1 MNIFKGIAYNYA
13 IPFIGKMMVKKN
25 KYVNV
30 IYYHDIVK
38 SKGHSF
44 MQTNIDLFKQQMQYI
59 AGNGYKTLRFDDLN
73 DQNNVKFEKNKVV
86 IAFDDGWLSNY
97 TEIFDFMKS
106 LGIKYN
112 VYLTIGEIDNN
123 PDYLTW
129 DLIRQMHDSGLIG
142 FGVHTFT
149 HPHVA
154 DMRNIDPKLEFVQA
168 NEVFQKELG
177 YEPLDF
183 CYPYGSCTETS
194 HEYLTTKTQYLRIY
208 TSSLRYSYT
217 KNGRIIFGRNGI
229 SNDESF
235 GVFKA
240 KLNGFFNIW
249 NSLMSFLRS
258 KKEITYAS

>member
-1 MNIFKGIAYNYA
+1 MNPIKKVAYNYL
-13 IPFIGKMMVKKN
+13 IPFVGRLNVGKN
-25 KYVNV
+25 KFVNV

-38 SKGHSF
+38 GEGQSF
-44 MQTNIDLFKQQMQYI
+44 MQTNIEVFKKQIQYI
-59 AGNGYKTLRFDDLN
+59 ADNGYKTLRFDELDDKDNL
-73 DQNNVKFEKNKVV
+73 KFEKKKVV

-112 VYLTIGEIDNN
+112 IYLTIGEIGKN

-129 DLIRQMHDSGLIG
+129 DLVRQMHDSGLVG

-154 DMRNIDPKLEFVQA
+154 DMKGIDPQLEFVQA

-183 CYPYGSCTETS
+183 CYPFGSCSEKS
-194 HEYLTTKTQYLRIY
+194 HKYLTTQTNYQRIY
-208 TSSLRYSYT
+208 TSTMMYSY
-217 KNGRIIFGRNGI
+217 KQNGRIIFGRNGI
-229 SNDESF
+229 SNDETF

-240 KLNGFFNIW
+240 KLNGCFNVWKRLI
-249 NSLMSFLRS
+249 R
-258 KKEITYAS
+258 

>member
-1 MNIFKGIAYNYA
+1 MNPIKKVAYNYL
-13 IPFIGKMMVKKN
+13 IPFVGRLNVGKN
-25 KYVNV
+25 KFVNV

-38 SKGHSF
+38 GEGQSF
-44 MQTNIDLFKQQMQYI
+44 MQTNIEVFKKQIQYI
-59 AGNGYKTLRFDDLN
+59 ADNGYKTLRFDELDDKDNL
-73 DQNNVKFEKNKVV
+73 KFEKKKVV

-97 TEIFDFMKS
+97 TEIFEFMKS

-112 VYLTIGEIDNN
+112 IYLTIGEIGKN

-129 DLIRQMHDSGLIG
+129 DLVRQMHDSGWVG

-154 DMRNIDPKLEFVQA
+154 DMKDIDPQLEFVQA

-183 CYPYGSCTETS
+183 CYPFGSCSEKS
-194 HEYLTTKTQYLRIY
+194 HKYLTTQTNYQRIY
-208 TSSLRYSYT
+208 TSTMMYSY
-217 KNGRIIFGRNGI
+217 KQNGRIIFGRNGI
-229 SNDESF
+229 SNDETF

-240 KLNGFFNIW
+240 KLNGCFNVWKRLI
-249 NSLMSFLRS
+249 R
-258 KKEITYAS
+258 